1 MLIDQ
6 FIAYIQAEKRFS
18 PLTVEA
24 YQRDVNQFVDFLKDE
39 FELNDLVQV
48 KTTMVKSYI
57 VKLKEEGL
65 TNRSINRKISTLRTF
80 YKYCLRENLMEKSP
94 MTGVKALKLPKTLVK
109 FVTETDINKVSFGDE
124 ADFPT
129 LRDHLLFEMLYQTGM
144 RQAELRGLHDNDVDK
159 MAMQLK
165 IHGKRNKD
173 RFVPLSREMIQLIV
187 QYQALRD
194 ATFTTKAD
202 RLLLNDKGEEMSPH
216 YVYNKVHHML
226 EGVTTLKQK
235 SPHVLRHTFATHLL
249 DEGASLVAIQ
259 KLLGHENLATTQ
271 IYAHNTIE
279 QLKKIHKQKKG
290 VIMKVMINSVHF
302 KADQKL
308 EDFITQKVEKL
319 CAKHSEVIN
328 AEVSL
333 KLDNTDTPENKIAD
347 IRLVL
352 RGDDLYASKQSKTF
366 EESIDT
372 SIDALKKQLEKYK
385 GKNTK

>member
-24 YQRDVNQFVDFLKDE
+24 YQRDVYQFVDFLKDE

-124 ADFPT
+124 VDFPT

-194 ATFTTKAD
+194 ATFTNKAD
-202 RLLLNDKGEEMSPH
+202 RLLLNDKGEEMSPQ

-279 QLKKIHKQKKG
+279 QLKKIHKQAHPKG
-290 VIMKVMINSVHF
+290 
-302 KADQKL
+302 
-308 EDFITQKVEKL
+308 
-319 CAKHSEVIN
+319 
-328 AEVSL
+328 
-333 KLDNTDTPENKIAD
+333 
-347 IRLVL
+347 
-352 RGDDLYASKQSKTF
+352 
-366 EESIDT
+366 
-372 SIDALKKQLEKYK
+372 
-385 GKNTK
+385 

>member
-24 YQRDVNQFVDFLKDE
+24 YQRDMEQFIDYLRVE
-39 FELNDLVQV
+39 YELEDLVKV
-48 KTTMVKSYI
+48 DKLMVKSYI
-57 VKLKEEGL
+57 VRLKEEGL
-65 TNRSINRKISTLRTF
+65 VNRSINRKISTLRTF

-94 MTGVKALKLPKTLVK
+94 MTGIKALKLPKTLVK

-129 LRDHLLFEMLYQTGM
+129 CRDRLLFEMLYQTGM
-144 RQAELRGLHDNDVDK
+144 RQAELRGLKDGDVDK
-159 MAMQLK
+159 MGMQLK

-173 RFVPLSREMIQLIV
+173 RFVPLSKEMIALIV

-202 RLLLNDKGEEMSPH
+202 RLLLNDKGEEMTSSF
-216 YVYNKVHHML
+216 VYNKVHHML

-259 KLLGHENLATTQ
+259 KLLGHEDLATTQ

-279 QLKKIHKQKKG
+279 QLKKIHKQAHPKG
-290 VIMKVMINSVHF
+290 
-302 KADQKL
+302 
-308 EDFITQKVEKL
+308 
-319 CAKHSEVIN
+319 
-328 AEVSL
+328 
-333 KLDNTDTPENKIAD
+333 
-347 IRLVL
+347 
-352 RGDDLYASKQSKTF
+352 
-366 EESIDT
+366 
-372 SIDALKKQLEKYK
+372 
-385 GKNTK
+385 

>member
-6 FIAYIQAEKRFS
+6 FISYIEAEKRFS

-24 YQRDVNQFVDFLKDE
+24 YQSDMDQFAHFLKDE
-39 FELNDLVQV
+39 LDIDDLTQV

-57 VKLKEEGL
+57 VHLKEEGL
-65 TNRSINRKISTLRTF
+65 VNRSINRKTSTLRTF
-80 YKYCLRENLMEKSP
+80 YKYCLRENLIEKSP
-94 MTGVKALKLPKTLVK
+94 MTGIKALKQPKTLVK
-109 FVTETDINKVSFGDE
+109 FVTETDINKVSFGEE
-124 ADFPT
+124 AVFST
-129 LRDHLLFEMLYQTGM
+129 QRDHLLFELLYQTGM
-144 RQAELRGLHDNDVDK
+144 RQAELRGLEDGDVDK
-159 MAMQLK
+159 IDMQLK

-173 RFVPLSREMIQLIV
+173 RLVPLSREMIQLIV

-202 RLLLNDKGEEMSPH
+202 RLLLNDKGEEMSPS

-279 QLKKIHKQKKG
+279 QLKKIHKQAHPKG
-290 VIMKVMINSVHF
+290 
-302 KADQKL
+302 
-308 EDFITQKVEKL
+308 
-319 CAKHSEVIN
+319 
-328 AEVSL
+328 
-333 KLDNTDTPENKIAD
+333 
-347 IRLVL
+347 
-352 RGDDLYASKQSKTF
+352 
-366 EESIDT
+366 
-372 SIDALKKQLEKYK
+372 
-385 GKNTK
+385 

>member
-6 FIAYIQAEKRFS
+6 FISYIKAEKRFS

-24 YQRDVNQFVDFLKDE
+24 YQSDMDQFAHFLKDE
-39 FELNDLVQV
+39 YGIDDLTHV

-57 VKLKEEGL
+57 VHLKEEGL
-65 TNRSINRKISTLRTF
+65 SNRSINRKMSTLRTF

-94 MTGVKALKLPKTLVK
+94 MTGIKALKQPKTLVK
-109 FVTETDINKVSFGDE
+109 FVTETDINKVSFGEE
-124 ADFPT
+124 ADFST
-129 LRDHLLFEMLYQTGM
+129 QRDHLLFELLYQTGM
-144 RQAELRGLHDNDVDK
+144 RQAELRGLEDGDVDK
-159 MAMQLK
+159 MDMQLK

-173 RFVPLSREMIQLIV
+173 RLVPLSREMIQLIV

-194 ATFTTKAD
+194 ATFTIKAD
-202 RLLLNDKGEEMSPH
+202 RLLLNDKGEEMSPS

-279 QLKKIHKQKKG
+279 QLKKIHKQAHPKG
-290 VIMKVMINSVHF
+290 
-302 KADQKL
+302 
-308 EDFITQKVEKL
+308 
-319 CAKHSEVIN
+319 
-328 AEVSL
+328 
-333 KLDNTDTPENKIAD
+333 
-347 IRLVL
+347 
-352 RGDDLYASKQSKTF
+352 
-366 EESIDT
+366 
-372 SIDALKKQLEKYK
+372 
-385 GKNTK
+385 

>member
-6 FIAYIQAEKRFS
+6 FIGYIQAEKRFS
-18 PLTVEA
+18 ALTVEA
-24 YQRDVNQFVDFLKDE
+24 YQRDMNQFADYMKKE
-39 FELNDLVQV
+39 YGIEDLTQV
-48 KTTMVKSYI
+48 KTNMVKSFI
-57 VKLKEEGL
+57 VHMKSEGL
-65 TNRSINRKISTLRTF
+65 VNRSINRKVSTLRTF
-80 YKYCLRENLMEKSP
+80 YKYCLRENLLEKSP
-94 MTGVKALKLPKTLVK
+94 MTGIKALKQPKALVK

-144 RQAELRGLHDNDVDK
+144 RQAELRGLKDVDVDK
-159 MAMQLK
+159 MGMQVK

-173 RFVPLSREMIQLIV
+173 RLVPLSREMIQMIA

-194 ATFTTKAD
+194 ATFTAKAD
-202 RLLLNDKGEEMSPH
+202 RLLLNDKGEEMSPS

-279 QLKKIHKQKKG
+279 QLKKIHKQAHPKG
-290 VIMKVMINSVHF
+290 
-302 KADQKL
+302 
-308 EDFITQKVEKL
+308 
-319 CAKHSEVIN
+319 
-328 AEVSL
+328 
-333 KLDNTDTPENKIAD
+333 
-347 IRLVL
+347 
-352 RGDDLYASKQSKTF
+352 
-366 EESIDT
+366 
-372 SIDALKKQLEKYK
+372 
-385 GKNTK
+385 

>member
-6 FIAYIQAEKRFS
+6 FISYIEAEKRFS

-24 YQRDVNQFVDFLKDE
+24 YQSDMDQFAHFLKDE
-39 FELNDLVQV
+39 FGIDDLTQV

-57 VKLKEEGL
+57 VRLKEEGL
-65 TNRSINRKISTLRTF
+65 VNRSINRKTSTLRTF

-94 MTGVKALKLPKTLVK
+94 MTGIKALKQPKTLVK
-109 FVTETDINKVSFGDE
+109 FVTETDINKVSFGEE
-124 ADFPT
+124 ADFST
-129 LRDHLLFEMLYQTGM
+129 QRDRLLFELLYQTGM
-144 RQAELRGLHDNDVDK
+144 RQAELRGLEDGDVDK
-159 MAMQLK
+159 MGMQLK

-202 RLLLNDKGEEMSPH
+202 RLLLNDKGEEMSPS

-279 QLKKIHKQKKG
+279 QLKKIHKQAHPKG
-290 VIMKVMINSVHF
+290 
-302 KADQKL
+302 
-308 EDFITQKVEKL
+308 
-319 CAKHSEVIN
+319 
-328 AEVSL
+328 
-333 KLDNTDTPENKIAD
+333 
-347 IRLVL
+347 
-352 RGDDLYASKQSKTF
+352 
-366 EESIDT
+366 
-372 SIDALKKQLEKYK
+372 
-385 GKNTK
+385 

>member
-6 FIAYIQAEKRFS
+6 FISYIEAEKRFS

-24 YQRDVNQFVDFLKDE
+24 YQSDMDQFAHFLKDE
-39 FELNDLVQV
+39 FGIDDLTQV
-48 KTTMVKSYI
+48 KTTMVKTYI
-57 VKLKEEGL
+57 VRLKEEGL
-65 TNRSINRKISTLRTF
+65 VNRSINRKTSTLRTF

-94 MTGVKALKLPKTLVK
+94 MTGIKALKQPKTLVK
-109 FVTETDINKVSFGDE
+109 FVTETDINKVSFGEE
-124 ADFPT
+124 ADFST
-129 LRDHLLFEMLYQTGM
+129 QRDRLLFELLYQTGM
-144 RQAELRGLHDNDVDK
+144 RQAELRGLEDGDVDK
-159 MAMQLK
+159 MGMQLK

-202 RLLLNDKGEEMSPH
+202 RLLLNDKGEEMSPS

-279 QLKKIHKQKKG
+279 QLKKIHKQAHPKG
-290 VIMKVMINSVHF
+290 
-302 KADQKL
+302 
-308 EDFITQKVEKL
+308 
-319 CAKHSEVIN
+319 
-328 AEVSL
+328 
-333 KLDNTDTPENKIAD
+333 
-347 IRLVL
+347 
-352 RGDDLYASKQSKTF
+352 
-366 EESIDT
+366 
-372 SIDALKKQLEKYK
+372 
-385 GKNTK
+385 